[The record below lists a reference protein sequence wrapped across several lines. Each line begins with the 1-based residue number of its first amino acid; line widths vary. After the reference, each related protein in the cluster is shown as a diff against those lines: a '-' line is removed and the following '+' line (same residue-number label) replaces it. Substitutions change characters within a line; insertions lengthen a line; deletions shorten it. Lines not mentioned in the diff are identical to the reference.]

1 MADTEITLDS
11 LRAMARLAGL
21 KISDKRLEALLPQ
34 MQRTT
39 ASMNA
44 LDAVLDLE
52 GVEPA
57 VTFVSVSGQAGEG

>member
-1 MADTEITLDS
+1 MPDTEITLDS

-21 KISDKRLEALLPQ
+21 EISDERLEGLLPQ
-34 MQRTT
+34 IQRSA

-44 LDAVLDLE
+44 LDELLDLD

-57 VTFVSVSGQAGEG
+57 VTFVSGKAAEN